1 MQRIAVLLASLA
13 ALPGISSQAAAQ
25 EAAGAALWRL
35 AGTTLPVPPAL
46 ATGTAA
52 AFWNP
57 AQREDS
63 ARTQLALEGI
73 QTPTEIGASGVLAV
87 VRIRARPLGYIGL
100 VYGRVGL
107 SDLTRTS
114 DSPDPIGPAVPVFT
128 YALGVTWSRAL
139 ARSTLGATLAYHETR
154 LDAAQA
160 ARVTLDVGGS
170 YALGAGDRFRLAAAT
185 HFVSALS
192 VKDPAQDLYAG
203 IEARLWQGPLWG
215 DRAVVRGRYG
225 LAFGHGFGA
234 DHHAGLGLDLGAVV
248 GLDAAVVRE
257 GGYGSAGWRPVAGL
271 RVTIGK
277 YRITLARGVGVN
289 DLGAAYR
296 VGVNARF
303 Q

>member
-1 MQRIAVLLASLA
+1 MQRIAVLLASVA
-13 ALPGISSQAAAQ
+13 ALPLMSAPAAAQ
-25 EAAGAALWRL
+25 EAAGTALWRL

-52 AFWNP
+52 TFWNP

-63 ARTQLALEGI
+63 VRTQLALEGI
-73 QTPTEIGASGVLAV
+73 QTPTEIGASGVLAA
-87 VRIRARPLGYIGL
+87 VRMRARSLGYVGL
-100 VYGRVGL
+100 LYGRVGL

-114 DSPDPIGPAVPVFT
+114 DTPDPIGPAVPVFT
-128 YALGVTWSRAL
+128 YALGVTWSRAFG
-139 ARSTLGATLAYHETR
+139 RTTLGATLAYHETR
-154 LDAAQA
+154 LDAAHA
-160 ARVTLDVGGS
+160 GRVTLDVGTS
-170 YALGAGDRFRLAAAT
+170 YALDPAGRLRIAAT
-185 HFVSALS
+185 THFISALS
-192 VKDPAQDLYAG
+192 VNDPAQDLYAG

-225 LAFGHGFGA
+225 VAFGHGFGA
-234 DHHAGLGLDLGAVV
+234 DHQAGLGLDLGGVV
-248 GLDAAVVRE
+248 GLDASVVRE
-257 GGYGSAGWRPVAGL
+257 GSYGSAGWRPVAGI

-289 DLGAAYR
+289 DLGSAYR